1 MLDKGVQNF
10 MSPVMQKLL
19 PRQTN
24 FSKVAYGT
32 HSGLTI
38 MQVDF
43 FSSCVYKCVFFFSF
57 SCYYVQGCNALRGR
71 SLNERVQFHVAEKLK
86 KNRLKRYENQ
96 VHLWASP
103 EEFD

>member
-38 MQVDF
+38 KLISFYRV
-43 FSSCVYKCVFFFSF
+43 CINVFFFSF
-57 SCYYVQGCNALRGR
+57 SCYYDQGCNALRGR
-71 SLNERVQFHVAEKLK
+71 SLNERIQFHVAEKLK

-96 VHLWASP
+96 VHLWAST